1 MVQTQDELFAD
12 NVKVFILRIH
22 LVSNMQ
28 KVRLL
33 FEATAKIGQRELP
46 LLTENLPLRL

>member
-22 LVSNMQ
+22 LISNA
-28 KVRLL
+28 KGKAAVRSDG
-33 FEATAKIGQRELP
+33 EDCAKRIAVAHRK
-46 LLTENLPLRL
+46 LPLRL